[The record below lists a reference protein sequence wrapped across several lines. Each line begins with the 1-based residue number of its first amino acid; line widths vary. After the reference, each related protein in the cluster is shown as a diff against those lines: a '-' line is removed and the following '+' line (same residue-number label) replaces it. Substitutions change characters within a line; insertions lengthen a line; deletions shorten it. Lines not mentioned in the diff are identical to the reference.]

1 MIKHLIFDFG
11 GVFLYLGEN
20 KGVHYKLD
28 KIFDIPKEK
37 AVEIWKEHKEKLLIG
52 KETPKEFLLRM
63 NTLLGVSID
72 PDKTHKSWLSLNSME
87 KDRINWELV
96 NYVEVLK
103 DKYQIHMLTNNINL
117 NDKSEWYNAATKH
130 FDNIFQSFEIGHKKP
145 NKEAFLHVL
154 ERIGATPKECVFVD
168 DIQVNVDAANTLG
181 MKGIL
186 YTNLEQLKKDFLA
199 LDIN

>member
-1 MIKHLIFDFG
+1 MIRHLIFDFG
-11 GVFLYLGEN
+11 GVFLYLGEG
-20 KGVHYKLD
+20 KKVHYKLD
-28 KIFDIPKEK
+28 KIFNITEER

-52 KETPKEFLLRM
+52 EETPKEFLLRM

-72 PDKTHKSWLSLNSME
+72 PEKTHKSWLSLNSTE
-87 KDRINWELV
+87 KNRINWELV

-117 NDKSEWYNAATKH
+117 NDKSEWYNSATQYFH
-130 FDNIFQSFEIGHKKP
+130 NIFQSFEIGHKKP

-154 ERIGATPKECVFVD
+154 KKIDAIPQECVFID
-168 DIQVNVDAANTLG
+168 DLQVNVDAANTLG

-186 YTNLEQLKKDFLA
+186 YTNFEQLKKDFIT
-199 LDIN
+199 LDIK